1 MLLGVGALPNNKLR
15 QRRRGNMEP
24 LPNPDP
30 HARQVGAFLSLLLG
44 LFKADVRPNISW
56 QRRWYDRIVRVI
68 GALILF
74 AILGAMLYASLTR
87 NP

>member
-1 MLLGVGALPNNKLR
+1 MLTILTVIALFVV
-15 QRRRGNMEP
+15 
-24 LPNPDP
+24 
-30 HARQVGAFLSLLLG
+30 H
-44 LFKADVRPNISW
+44 VRPNISW